1 MNGDTQIAAP
11 DGNGNSKVFGVSVR
25 AWIVLMFNF
34 SVLGVWVANSIFAS
48 LGWTS
53 SVNVKVEEPIYT
65 IFVAVNTYY
74 FTNIKK

>member
-1 MNGDTQIAAP
+1 MNGDTQIAVP

-34 SVLGVWVANSIFAS
+34 SVLGVWVANSIFVS

-53 SVNVKVEEPIYT
+53 AVNVKVEEPIYT